1 MTQALREITLWIAV
15 LTLLL
20 LAVGL
25 PALHQPASYHAF
37 ADARSLFGVPH
48 TADML
53 SNLPFSV
60 FRLWGLWQLQRT
72 PALSKR

>member
-1 MTQALREITLWIAV
+1 MTQAQRAITLWIAV

-20 LAVGL
+20 AVGL
-25 PALHQPASYHAF
+25 PALQQHASYHAF
-37 ADARSLFGVPH
+37 ADARSLFGVPR
-48 TADML
+48 TPDML

-60 FRLWGLWQLQRT
+60 FGLWGLWQLQRT